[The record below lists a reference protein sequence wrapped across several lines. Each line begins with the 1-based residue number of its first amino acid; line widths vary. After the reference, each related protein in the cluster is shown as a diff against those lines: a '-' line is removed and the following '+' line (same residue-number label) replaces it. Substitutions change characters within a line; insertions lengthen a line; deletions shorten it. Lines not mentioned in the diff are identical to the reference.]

1 MLRSVFSQIGARMD
15 AAGATR
21 PSLAVAQ
28 AILAKTRK
36 GLVEQGESA
45 ALFHAE
51 GFGTLLAWIGA
62 GLKRTPEE
70 TTTLKSAT
78 WQELVWVRRRLK
90 DDQASLKILD
100 GSPSSIAREVA
111 SQLAFA
117 CGHRQQSGLAPHDRD
132 EGTRGVPRVGR
143 QTCRRLRSVLAAD
156 DVGCGRHLFGLR
168 SRSCCS
174 RRTAGGRRTRR
185 EAAGQTLRV

>member
-36 GLVEQGESA
+36 GLVEQGEA
-45 ALFHAE
+45 GALFHAE
-51 GFGTLLAWIGA
+51 GFSTLLAWVGA

-78 WQELVWVRRRLK
+78 WRELVWVRKRLK
-90 DDQASLKILD
+90 DDQASIKILD
-100 GSPSSIAREVA
+100 GSPSSTAREVA

-117 CGHRQQSGLAPHDRD
+117 LAIVNNLVWLRMTAIKGPAECRELAARLADDYGRFWLQMTSAAAGTCSAYDLIMLLKEDSRQQ
-132 EGTRGVPRVGR
+132 
-143 QTCRRLRSVLAAD
+143 
-156 DVGCGRHLFGLR
+156 
-168 SRSCCS
+168 
-174 RRTAGGRRTRR
+174 
-185 EAAGQTLRV
+185 